1 MLVET
6 LFDNEVG
13 PLVIDFESPPNTGDV
28 VYVSTAQGERMYVV
42 GARFWR
48 QTEKPEQG
56 QVLGKEV
63 KVMRRRHT
71 LFIGLKLVTEVEAL
85 LADEQPSSLKNSAR

>member
-1 MLVET
+1 MLVEI
-6 LFDNEVG
+6 LIDNDVG
-13 PLVIDFESPPNTGDV
+13 PRIIDFDSPPNTGDM
-28 VYVSTAQGERMYVV
+28 VYIDTAQGEKMYVV

-48 QTEKPEQG
+48 QTEKPEQS
-56 QVLGKEV
+56 QVLGKDV

-85 LADEQPSSLKNSAR
+85 LKQGDLLEGDTAH